1 MDILQVI
8 VLALIQGLTEF
19 LPVSSSAH
27 LILPS
32 QLFGWADQGLVFD
45 VAVHAGTLIAVL
57 VYYRETLR
65 TLISGAFGRREAA
78 GLPLSRGPDG
88 LDDVECD
95 DSVGSPTT
103 ATTKAAIS
111 MRSAWR
117 EISCL
122 VVASIPVILI
132 GLLCADVIDHYFR
145 GLSTIAYA
153 TLGFGLLL
161 GVAYRF
167 RGADG
172 EEQPITRLD
181 HALLIGLAQALA
193 LIPGTSRSGVT
204 ITAASFLGYNIATSA
219 RFSFLLSIPVIAGA
233 LVLMLA
239 TQSEA
244 MVGDAI
250 FEILAAMMIAG
261 LSAYLTIAFFVGL
274 VKRIGML
281 PFVVYRVLLA
291 ALLFIII

>member
-1 MDILQVI
+1 MDIPQVVI
-8 VLALIQGLTEF
+8 LALIQGLTEF

-32 QLFGWADQGLVFD
+32 QLFGWSDQGLAFD

-65 TLISGAFGRREAA
+65 TLLSGAFGRREAPRA
-78 GLPLSRGPDG
+78 HLSGG
-88 LDDVECD
+88 LDGDLLD
-95 DSVGSPTT
+95 DPATLHT
-103 ATTKAAIS
+103 AATNKTIIS

-117 EISCL
+117 EIMCL
-122 VVASIPVILI
+122 VVATIPVMLL
-132 GLLCADVIDHYFR
+132 GLLFSTAIDTHFR
-145 GLSTIAYA
+145 GLNTIAYA

-161 GVAYRF
+161 GIAYRF
-167 RGADG
+167 RGSDG

-219 RFSFLLSIPVIAGA
+219 RFSFLLSIPVIGGA
-233 LVLMLA
+233 LILMLV
-239 TQSEA
+239 TQSDA
-244 MVGDAI
+244 IAGDAI

-274 VKRIGML
+274 VKRVGMM
-281 PFVVYRVLLA
+281 PFVIYRVLLA
-291 ALLFIII
+291 ALLLAVI

>member
-103 ATTKAAIS
+103 ATNKAAIS

-122 VVASIPVILI
+122 VVATIPVILI
-132 GLLCADVIDHYFR
+132 GLLFADVIDHYFR

-167 RGADG
+167 RGSDG

-181 HALLIGLAQALA
+181 HALIIGLAQALA

-219 RFSFLLSIPVIAGA
+219 RFSFLLSVPVIAGA

-239 TQSEA
+239 TQSDA
-244 MVGDAI
+244 MTSDAI

-274 VKRIGML
+274 VKRIGMM

>member
-1 MDILQVI
+1 MDTLQVVI
-8 VLALIQGLTEF
+8 LALIQGLTEF

-32 QLFGWADQGLVFD
+32 QLLGWSDQGLAFD

-57 VYYRETLR
+57 VYYRGTLR
-65 TLISGAFGRREAA
+65 TLLSGAFGRREATRA
-78 GLPLSRGPDG
+78 HLSGGPDSDLRDDPVA
-88 LDDVECD
+88 LDTAATNK
-95 DSVGSPTT
+95 TT
-103 ATTKAAIS
+103 IS
-111 MRSAWR
+111 MLSAWR
-117 EISCL
+117 EIACL
-122 VVASIPVILI
+122 VVATIPVMLI
-132 GLLCADVIDHYFR
+132 GLLFATVIDIHFR
-145 GLSTIAYA
+145 GLNTIAYA

-167 RGADG
+167 RGSDG
-172 EEQPITRLD
+172 EEQSITRLD
-181 HALLIGLAQALA
+181 HALLIGMAQALA

-219 RFSFLLSIPVIAGA
+219 RFSFLLSIPVIGGA
-233 LVLMLA
+233 LILMLV
-239 TQSEA
+239 TQSDA
-244 MVGDAI
+244 IAGDAI

-274 VKRIGML
+274 VKRIGMM

-291 ALLFIII
+291 ALLLAII

>member
-1 MDILQVI
+1 MDILQVVI
-8 VLALIQGLTEF
+8 LALIQGLTEF

-32 QLFGWADQGLVFD
+32 QLLGWSDQGLAFD

-57 VYYRETLR
+57 VYYRGTLR
-65 TLISGAFGRREAA
+65 TLLSGAFGRREATRA
-78 GLPLSRGPDG
+78 HLSGGPDSD
-88 LDDVECD
+88 LRDDPVALETAATNK
-95 DSVGSPTT
+95 TT
-103 ATTKAAIS
+103 IS
-111 MRSAWR
+111 MLSAWR
-117 EISCL
+117 EIACL
-122 VVASIPVILI
+122 VVATIPVMLI
-132 GLLCADVIDHYFR
+132 GLLFATVIDIHFR
-145 GLSTIAYA
+145 GLTTIAYA

-167 RGADG
+167 RGSDG
-172 EEQPITRLD
+172 EEQSITRLD
-181 HALLIGLAQALA
+181 HALLIGMAQALA

-219 RFSFLLSIPVIAGA
+219 RFSFLLSIPVIGGA
-233 LVLMLA
+233 LILMLV
-239 TQSEA
+239 TQSDA
-244 MVGDAI
+244 IAGDAI

-274 VKRIGML
+274 VKRIGMM

-291 ALLFIII
+291 ALLLAII

>member
-1 MDILQVI
+1 MDTLQVVI
-8 VLALIQGLTEF
+8 LALIQGLTEF
-19 LPVSSSAH
+19 LPVSSTAH

-32 QLFGWADQGLVFD
+32 QLFGWSDQGLAFD

-65 TLISGAFGRREAA
+65 TLLSGAFGRREATRA
-78 GLPLSRGPDG
+78 HLSGRPDG
-88 LDDVECD
+88 DLRYYSEA
-95 DSVGSPTT
+95 SETT
-103 ATTKAAIS
+103 ATNKTIMS

-117 EISCL
+117 EIACL
-122 VVASIPVILI
+122 VVATIPVMLI
-132 GLLCADVIDHYFR
+132 GLLFATAIDTHLR

-167 RGADG
+167 RGAGGD
-172 EEQPITRLD
+172 EQPITRLD

-219 RFSFLLSIPVIAGA
+219 RFSFLLSIPVIGGA
-233 LVLMLA
+233 LVLMLV
-239 TQSEA
+239 TQSDA
-244 MVGDAI
+244 IAGDAI
-250 FEILAAMMIAG
+250 FEILTAMMIAG
-261 LSAYLTIAFFVGL
+261 VSAYLTIAFFVGL
-274 VKRIGML
+274 VKRVGMM
-281 PFVVYRVLLA
+281 PFVIYRVLLA
-291 ALLFIII
+291 ALLLAIT

>member
-1 MDILQVI
+1 VDTLQVVI
-8 VLALIQGLTEF
+8 LALIQGLTEF

-32 QLFGWADQGLVFD
+32 QLFGWSDQGLAFD

-65 TLISGAFGRREAA
+65 TLLSGAFGRREAA
-78 GLPLSRGPDG
+78 RVHLSGGGDG
-88 LDDVECD
+88 DLLDDPATLD
-95 DSVGSPTT
+95 T
-103 ATTKAAIS
+103 AATNKTIIS

-117 EISCL
+117 EIACL
-122 VVASIPVILI
+122 VVATIPVMFI
-132 GLLCADVIDHYFR
+132 GLLFATAIDTHFR
-145 GLSTIAYA
+145 GLTTIAYA

-161 GVAYRF
+161 GFAYRF
-167 RGADG
+167 RGSDG
-172 EEQPITRLD
+172 EEQSITRLD

-219 RFSFLLSIPVIAGA
+219 RFSFLLSIPVIGGA
-233 LVLMLA
+233 LSLMLV
-239 TQSEA
+239 TQSDA
-244 MVGDAI
+244 LSGDAI

-261 LSAYLTIAFFVGL
+261 LSAYLTIAFFVSL
-274 VKRIGML
+274 VKRIGMM

-291 ALLFIII
+291 GLLFIII

>member
-1 MDILQVI
+1 MDAFQVVI
-8 VLALIQGLTEF
+8 LALIQGLTEF

-65 TLISGAFGRREAA
+65 TLISSAFGRREAA
-78 GLPLSRGPDG
+78 GLPLCRGPDG

-95 DSVGSPTT
+95 DAVGSPTS
-103 ATTKAAIS
+103 ATNKAAIS

-122 VVASIPVILI
+122 VVATIPVILI
-132 GLLCADVIDHYFR
+132 GLLFADVIDYYFR
-145 GLSTIAYA
+145 GLSTIAHA

-167 RGADG
+167 RGSDG

-239 TQSEA
+239 TQSDA

-274 VKRIGML
+274 VKRIGMM

>member
-8 VLALIQGLTEF
+8 VLAFIQGLTEF

-65 TLISGAFGRREAA
+65 TLISGAFGRRKAA

-103 ATTKAAIS
+103 ATNKAAIS

-122 VVASIPVILI
+122 VVATIPVILI
-132 GLLCADVIDHYFR
+132 GLLFADVIDHYFR

-167 RGADG
+167 RGSDG

-181 HALLIGLAQALA
+181 HALIIGLAQALA

-239 TQSEA
+239 TQSDA
-244 MVGDAI
+244 MTSDAI

-274 VKRIGML
+274 VKRIGMM

-291 ALLFIII
+291 ALLLIII

>member
-1 MDILQVI
+1 MDTLQVVI
-8 VLALIQGLTEF
+8 LALIQGFTEF

-32 QLFGWADQGLVFD
+32 QLLGWSDQGLAFD

-57 VYYRETLR
+57 VYYRNTLR
-65 TLISGAFGRREAA
+65 ALLSGAFGRREAA
-78 GLPLSRGPDG
+78 RVHLSAGSDDDLLNYPAG
-88 LDDVECD
+88 LDTAATNK
-95 DSVGSPTT
+95 TT
-103 ATTKAAIS
+103 IS

-117 EISCL
+117 EIACL
-122 VVASIPVILI
+122 VVATIPVMLI
-132 GLLCADVIDHYFR
+132 GLLFATAIDTHFR
-145 GLSTIAYA
+145 GVNTIAYA

-161 GVAYRF
+161 GVAYQF
-167 RGADG
+167 RGPDG
-172 EEQPITRLD
+172 DEQPITRID
-181 HALLIGLAQALA
+181 HALIIGLAQALA

-233 LVLMLA
+233 LILMLV
-239 TQSEA
+239 TQSDA

-274 VKRIGML
+274 VKRIGMM